1 MNRNLHTVGEI
12 VNTHGIRGELK
23 IIPHTH
29 FAEQRFAKGSKL
41 VIVTSN
47 GETVDVTIQA
57 SRLHKKSYIVAFKEL
72 SNINEV
78 EKFKGSL
85 LKIDEEYQDEL
96 EEDEYYYHEIIGCV
110 AVTEEGEELG
120 EIIEILAP
128 GANDVWVIKR
138 PKGKQL
144 LIPVIDDVVLEIDV
158 DNKKVIVSLME
169 GLLDE

>member
-1 MNRNLHTVGEI
+1 MNEPLHTVGEI

-23 IIPHTH
+23 VVPHTD
-29 FAEQRFAKGSKL
+29 FAEQRFAPGSIL
-41 VIVTSN
+41 VIEAANGVKTTVTVQ
-47 GETVDVTIQA
+47 T
-57 SRLHKKSYIVAFKEL
+57 SRLHKKVYIISLKDFH
-72 SNINEV
+72 NINEV

-85 LKIDEEYQDEL
+85 LKIEERYQNELDEEEF
-96 EEDEYYYHEIIGCV
+96 YYHEIIGCM
-110 AVTEEGEELG
+110 AVTDEGEELG

-144 LIPVIDDVVLEIDV
+144 LIPVIDDVVLEVDV
-158 DNKKVIVSLME
+158 ENKKVIVSLME

>member
-1 MNRNLHTVGEI
+1 MNGNLHTVGEI
-12 VNTHGIRGELK
+12 VNIHGIRGELK

-41 VIVTSN
+41 VIVTPN
-47 GETVDVTIQA
+47 GGKADVTVQT
-57 SRLHKKSYIVAFKEL
+57 SRLHKKSYIVSFKEF

-96 EEDEYYYHEIIGCV
+96 EEDEYYYHEIIGCM

-120 EIIEILAP
+120 EIIEILTP

-144 LIPVIDDVVLEIDV
+144 LIPVIDDVVLEVDV